1 MDIRQ
6 GVDRP
11 SAWCLF
17 ESSSRHWAV
26 PLENVA
32 EIIAVDRLVRMP
44 LCPPDMLGLCTVRRE
59 AIPVFWPIHD
69 EASAGTLTP
78 SHVVLILRVAQ
89 GLWGM
94 PIVREG
100 TTVLEEDPGLV
111 GPPPSPARGSSGAS
125 ASSEG
130 DDDASAIVRGK
141 LRYRRLDPETA
152 WHEARRSIERWYG
165 RGVARPSPAVLPG
178 SV

>member
-1 MDIRQ
+1 MNVRS
-6 GVDRP
+6 VAERP

-26 PLENVA
+26 PLESVA

-44 LCPPDMLGLCTVRRE
+44 LCPPDLLGLCTVRRE
-59 AIPVFWPIHD
+59 AIPVFWPVHD
-69 EASAGTLTP
+69 EASPGHLTP

-94 PIVREG
+94 PIIREG
-100 TTVLEEDPGLV
+100 TIVLEDEPGIVPTSPDPSAAR
-111 GPPPSPARGSSGAS
+111 PSDSP
-125 ASSEG
+125 
-130 DDDASAIVRGK
+130 DDSSAILRGK
-141 LRYRRLDPETA
+141 VRYKILDPETA

-165 RGVARPSPAVLPG
+165 RGVARPSPAILPAA
-178 SV
+178 V